1 MRRLVLVV
9 LATCGVMGPSC
20 GALAAASV
28 SSRPSS
34 EAATTVTATTTSTTQ
49 TGATGPVTDAQ
60 LEDIADSEAE
70 RFGGAQPTEIETVG
84 GLHAGAAISKITGNE
99 TQVEDDNEAAD
110 VIQEHGS
117 FTVPTAP
124 HGVTPPTGHVLT
136 IVVDAENGEV
146 RDVSLAEGSESG
158 PDISALGVGQ
168 AVALP

>member
-1 MRRLVLVV
+1 MRKLVLGILV
-9 LATCGVMGPSC
+9 TCSAMCASC

-28 SSRPSS
+28 TSGSSS

-49 TGATGPVTDAQ
+49 TGAVGPVTDAQ
-60 LEDIADSEAE
+60 LEDIADNEAE
-70 RFGGAQPTEIETVG
+70 RFGEAQPTEIETVG
-84 GLHAGAAISKITGNE
+84 GLHAGVAIFKLTGNE

-124 HGVTPPTGHVLT
+124 QGVTPPTGHVLT
-136 IVVDAENGEV
+136 IVVDAENREV
-146 RDVSLAEGSESG
+146 RDVSLAEGSDPG
-158 PDISALGVGQ
+158 PDISNLGVGQ